1 MVISVANTD
10 ISESSINDFFH
21 KTEISVLELCNQVEI
36 DLVRSSFINEADEGG
51 EEKKSSSKFATFIA
65 TIKLKIEELAR
76 KVTDAI
82 RKMAASFAAGGY
94 IINSARFLNKDYSET
109 ELMKMI
115 ANDKDFKYYK
125 IVDLETAIK
134 YSKGNGD
141 FESGRI
147 SANYIMSR
155 FEVENYNVGN
165 ISKAIKIYRIMNNTD
180 NPTILK
186 DIDKMKK
193 DMIKYVNQNS
203 KDNMYNKDNFN
214 TDEATKLIKF
224 SMNWYTAALKSITY
238 NFRALS
244 MVTKKYLNSMKEKNK
259 KSNESNKGE

>member
-1 MVISVANTD
+1 MVISIANTN
-10 ISESSINDFFH
+10 ISESSINDLFH
-21 KTEISVLELCNQVEI
+21 NTEITVLELCNQAELDVI
-36 DLVRSSFINEADEGG
+36 RGSFINEADEGG
-51 EEKKSSSKFATFIA
+51 EEKNSKFATFID
-65 TIKLKIEELAR
+65 TIKLKIEQLAR

-94 IINSARFLNKDYSET
+94 IINSARFLNKDYSEK

-125 IVDLETAIK
+125 IVDLETTIK
-134 YSKGNGD
+134 YCKGLGNFDSGKITVND
-141 FESGRI
+141 IMDKFECK
-147 SANYIMSR
+147 
-155 FEVENYNVGN
+155 NYNVGD
-165 ISKAIKIYRIMNNTD
+165 IDEAVKTYRIMSNTD
-180 NPTILK
+180 NPAILK

-203 KDNMYNKDNFN
+203 KDSFN
-214 TDEATKLIKF
+214 ADESAKLIKF

-244 MVTKKYLNSMKEKNK
+244 TVTKKYLDSMKEKNK

>member
-10 ISESSINDFFH
+10 ISESSINDLFH
-21 KTEISVLELCNQVEI
+21 KAEISVLELCHEYELDI
-36 DLVRSSFINEADEGG
+36 VRSRALNEADEG
-51 EEKKSSSKFATFIA
+51 EETKDSKFAKFITA
-65 TIKLKIEELAR
+65 VKLKIEQLAR

-94 IINSARFLNKDYSET
+94 IINSARFLNKDYSEK

-125 IVDLETAIK
+125 IVDLETTIK
-134 YSKGNGD
+134 YCKSLGNFDSGKITVND
-141 FESGRI
+141 IMNKFECK
-147 SANYIMSR
+147 
-155 FEVENYNVGN
+155 NYNVGD
-165 ISKAIKIYRIMNNTD
+165 IDEAVKTYRIMSNTD

-203 KDNMYNKDNFN
+203 KDSFN
-214 TDEATKLIKF
+214 ADESAKLIKF

-244 MVTKKYLNSMKEKNK
+244 MVTKKYLNSMKEKSK
-259 KSNESNKGE
+259 KSNDNNED

>member
-1 MVISVANTD
+1 MVISVVNTN
-10 ISESSINDFFH
+10 ISESSINDLFH
-21 KTEISVLELCNQVEI
+21 RAEISVLELCHEYEL
-36 DLVRSSFINEADEGG
+36 DLMKSKALNEADE
-51 EEKKSSSKFATFIA
+51 ETKDSKFAKFITA
-65 TIKLKIEELAR
+65 VKLKIEQLAR
-76 KVTDAI
+76 KVTDTI

-94 IINSARFLNKDYSET
+94 IINSAKFLSKDYSEK

-125 IVDLETAIK
+125 IVDLETTIK
-134 YSKGNGD
+134 YSKSLGNFDSGKITVNDIMNKFEIKNYSVGD
-141 FESGRI
+141 INE
-147 SANYIMSR
+147 
-155 FEVENYNVGN
+155 
-165 ISKAIKIYRIMNNTD
+165 AIKVYRIMSNTD
-180 NPTILK
+180 NPAILK

-203 KDNMYNKDNFN
+203 KDSFN
-214 TDEATKLIKF
+214 ADESAKLIKF

-244 MVTKKYLNSMKEKNK
+244 TVTKKYLDSMKEKNK